1 MNLDI
6 SKIKKSFSDN
16 IIIIGLTLF
25 FSQALWYLAKGI
37 NTLLKPNYQIDNDNR
52 HFSEV
57 MQDDDE
63 DILGI

>member
-6 SKIKKSFSDN
+6 SKIKKSLSDN

-25 FSQALWYLAKGI
+25 FAQALWYLAKGV
-37 NTLLKPNYQIDNDNR
+37 NTLLKPNYQIDSDNR

-57 MQDDDE
+57 MKDDDE